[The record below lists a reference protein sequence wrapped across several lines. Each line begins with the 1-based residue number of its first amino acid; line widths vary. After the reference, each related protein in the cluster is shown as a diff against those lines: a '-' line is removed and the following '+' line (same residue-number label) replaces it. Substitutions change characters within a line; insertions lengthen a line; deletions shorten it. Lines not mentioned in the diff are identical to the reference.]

1 MTANEL
7 IDKLESVSIRLLGKE
22 TEQAGRAIILY
33 RESAIMLRQQQDEI
47 ETLKSEIIM
56 QNERWKKIHPKE
68 SELEMKYSDE
78 WWKEV
83 DLLNRSFPFG
93 WWK

>member
-1 MTANEL
+1 MV
-7 IDKLESVSIRLLGKE
+7 KYVSNWCCYWYCFKD
-22 TEQAGRAIILY
+22 
-33 RESAIMLRQQQDEI
+33 RE
-47 ETLKSEIIM
+47 K
-56 QNERWKKIHPKE
+56 
-68 SELEMKYSDE
+68 EMKYSDE

>member
-1 MTANEL
+1 MVRNVF
-7 IDKLESVSIRLLGKE
+7 SWYCSWCCFKE
-22 TEQAGRAIILY
+22 E
-33 RESAIMLRQQQDEI
+33 
-47 ETLKSEIIM
+47 
-56 QNERWKKIHPKE
+56 
-68 SELEMKYSDE
+68 EMKYSDE